1 MRSLRGR
8 ETVRLDEGGRLKIP
22 AKFLEIIK
30 ENWGDEIYITSI
42 TGKYVWLFPIPVWE
56 KAEER
61 LLKDSP
67 FNPKASKFL
76 DRVGYWGKSDQI
88 DSKGRILIPPYLR
101 KSAMM
106 DGEELIVLGKIDY
119 LVVWN
124 KELFEKEI
132 LSEPFDEDA
141 LWEILGKK

>member
-8 ETVRLDEGGRLKIP
+8 ETVRLDESGRLKIP
-22 AKFLEIIK
+22 ARFLEIIK
-30 ENWGDEIYITSI
+30 ENWGSEIYITST
-42 TGKYVWLFPIPVWE
+42 TGKYVSLFPNPVWE
-56 KAEER
+56 KAEEK
-61 LLKDSP
+61 LLQDSP
-67 FNPKASKFL
+67 FNPKASRYL

-88 DSKGRILIPPYLR
+88 DSKGRVLIPQYLR

-106 DGEELIVLGKIDY
+106 DGEELIVLGKIDH

-132 LSEPFDEDA
+132 LSEPFDENE
-141 LWEILGKK
+141 LWEIIRRK